1 MKKAIIYTRA
11 KANLADFSLVSTTV
25 QALSCKKFAKENG
38 IQIVGLYTDIRLLGT
53 NPDYPAWKSIL
64 RTRKQNFNT
73 VLIYEPAR
81 IGRNCKQSRKD
92 RLRLQ
97 EKGIHIISIADPL
110 SDENDE
116 FLDMVD
122 AIERRLKHDGK

>member
-81 IGRNCKQSRKD
+81 IGRNCK
-92 RLRLQ
+92 
-97 EKGIHIISIADPL
+97 
-110 SDENDE
+110 
-116 FLDMVD
+116 
-122 AIERRLKHDGK
+122 